1 MSMKPLESNGTQ
13 CQGQAAQY
21 EEVLSIRQHTSA
33 YVSIRQRIPLNSDG
47 RQFQVDPVQYE
58 DTSAYV
64 SIRQHTSAYDGRQLQ
79 GGEAS
84 PYEAA
89 HAEYNG
95 PYVHSSSPDSP
106 DDAAHAAMSSLTSM
120 GFSQERVQVLQ

>member
-1 MSMKPLESNGTQ
+1 MSIKPLDSNGTQ

-58 DTSAYV
+58 DTAAYV

-84 PYEAA
+84 PYSRYEEA
-89 HAEYNG
+89 HT
-95 PYVHSSSPDSP
+95 
-106 DDAAHAAMSSLTSM
+106 AMSSLTSM
-120 GFSQERVQVLQ
+120 GFPQERVQVLQ